1 MSHQRVPL
9 HLKHTWPDLKS
20 LYGLLPTVWAMRT
33 KWDLF
38 PSPIVPLPLAP
49 FLSFFQFW
57 LHLPGIICR
66 CLQLQLIFFQMF
78 VHGQT
83 SKTIRM
89 LDQVLDGHQ
98 DCCMWPSHSGCD
110 HAYRN
115 ESARQVQAGKKGH
128 VTWAAHMSLK
138 VSKDRQH
145 IGSVA
150 STAVILWHWLLDLQL
165 WVSSIREISIEAE
178 AWFQGYCS
186 SPFVASP
193 PWHTLPLSRLVA
205 VSSCLKSPRCSVVQR
220 ILAVPQVLA
229 WLWCPRTFVRL
240 INVLSSLSGRIC
252 CFDYDASLHDL
263 VPTMYAIFRVKW
275 LFCGVVWLMPG
286 WMRMASGL
294 QQPSAAFSGK
304 HPRRSGSSQNP
315 NRTRNGARRKAKATS
330 SLGSFDS
337 LARGEAWTS
346 SIKFSRNICQRI
358 W

>member
-1 MSHQRVPL
+1 MRSAFVTPACAIASEA
-9 HLKHTWPDLKS
+9 HLARLEEP
-20 LYGLLPTVWAMRT
+20 VWAT
-33 KWDLF
+33 SDCLSYEDQVG
-38 PSPIVPLPLAP
+38 PVP
-49 FLSFFQFW
+49 FSNCSSSFGSFFIGVFSFGYTFQVSFADVCSCSY
-57 LHLPGIICR
+57 I
-66 CLQLQLIFFQMF
+66 FQMF

-89 LDQVLDGHQ
+89 LDQLLDGHQ

-165 WVSSIREISIEAE
+165 WVSSIREIS
-178 AWFQGYCS
+178 

-252 CFDYDASLHDL
+252 CFDYDASLHDFGSDHVCNFQSKMVVL
-263 VPTMYAIFRVKW
+263 RCSLIDARLNADGFRFATTQRCLFRKTSSQIGQLAKSESNKKWRKKKGKGDKLAW
-275 LFCGVVWLMPG
+275 LFRLACT
-286 WMRMASGL
+286 
-294 QQPSAAFSGK
+294 
-304 HPRRSGSSQNP
+304 RRS
-315 NRTRNGARRKAKATS
+315 
-330 SLGSFDS
+330 LD
-337 LARGEAWTS
+337 
-346 SIKFSRNICQRI
+346 
-358 W
+358 